1 MTTPK
6 RPAGLGTA
14 GARFWR
20 QVAGAYE
27 LRPDEGVL
35 LETACRTLDTIA
47 ALDAALV
54 GEPLTVR
61 GSAGQLREH
70 PLLSEARQQRLALSR
85 LLRQLALPDPEE
97 VAELREAARSRKA
110 RAAARERWSA

>member
-20 QVAGAYE
+20 AVTTE
-27 LRPDEGVL
+27 NDLRPDEVVL
-35 LETACRTLDTIA
+35 LEAACRTIDTVAQLDEA
-47 ALDAALV
+47 MRD
-54 GEPLTVR
+54 EPLTVR

-85 LLRQLALPDPEE
+85 LLRQLALPEPEE
-97 VAELREAARSRKA
+97 VAEVRDAVRARKA
-110 RAAARERWSA
+110 RAAARARWSA